1 MGALRLLS
9 LKSNWLIVSIEHV
22 TPAQEPDCPDCR
34 PNPDPEPHGY
44 ILAIAPLQLQLDNDV
59 EVEGAKD
66 GALVVTNGDNVGAR
80 VGDAVGLDAEGQLV
94 ITFLKLHSA
103 FASFRCCS
111 EG

>member
-1 MGALRLLS
+1 MAEPYKFPDETDSDTSVNG
-9 LKSNWLIVSIEHV
+9 KNVEV
-22 TPAQEPDCPDCR
+22 TQT
-34 PNPDPEPHGY
+34 
-44 ILAIAPLQLQLDNDV
+44 DNDV

-66 GALVVTNGDNVGAR
+66 GELVVANGDNVGAR

-103 FASFRCCS
+103 LASTRCCS